1 MHYTCLYLEV
11 GDKIMLSY
19 MCGIMINYFGF
30 VDSFI
35 GLDFV
40 IGVALAIV
48 GVSFVYKLGH
58 VKNL

>member
-1 MHYTCLYLEV
+1 MEV

-19 MCGIMINYFGF
+19 MCDIMVNYFGF
-30 VDSFI
+30 VNTFV

-40 IGVALAIV
+40 IGVSLAIA
-48 GVSFVYKLGH
+48 GVAFVYKLGH